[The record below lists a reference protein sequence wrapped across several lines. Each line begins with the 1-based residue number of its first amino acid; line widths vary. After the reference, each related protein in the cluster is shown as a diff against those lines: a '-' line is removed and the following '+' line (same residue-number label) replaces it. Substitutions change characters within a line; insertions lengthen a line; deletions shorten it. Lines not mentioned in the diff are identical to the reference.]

1 MNKHKGFTIVE
12 LIVVIVVIAILAAIT
27 LVAYTMLQGRAHD
40 TQRVQDITN
49 LQKAIEIYSTQNG
62 QLPAKG
68 TTGNN
73 WANSRDN
80 PTDFIT
86 GISGEGTSLSALLVD
101 PINTGNYYYRY
112 YVYSAGTSGCESIK
126 GPFYVLQAFTM
137 ESGDHPNA
145 DSPGWKCP
153 TRDWNTESNHG
164 DYVVGGF
171 TH

>member
-27 LVAYTMLQGRAHD
+27 IVAYTTLQAKANDSR
-40 TQRVQDITN
+40 RIQDVTN
-49 LQKAIEIYSTQNG
+49 LQKSIEIYLHQNG
-62 QLPAKG
+62 QLPPRSSSAG
-68 TTGNN
+68 S
-73 WANSRDN
+73 WATSRDQ
-80 PTDFIT
+80 PSDYIQ
-86 GISGEGTSLSALLVD
+86 GISGEGTSLSTLLVD

-112 YVYSAGTSGCESIK
+112 YVYSAGSSGCESIK
-126 GPFYVLQAFTM
+126 GPFYVLQVYTM

-145 DSPGWKCP
+145 DSPGWSCP
-153 TRDWNTESNHG
+153 NRDWSTEA